1 MAEHMAE
8 LPVNTVN
15 ESNASGKVEQR
26 RYIVTSSTMSEAQV
40 ALYVYNPVKRLSWC
54 SRCITWMQNP
64 AEHEV
69 TEWNSLFHFSY
80 ICFYVLF
87 YLNLFV

>member
-40 ALYVYNPVKRLSWC
+40 ALYVYNPVKR
-54 SRCITWMQNP
+54 
-64 AEHEV
+64 
-69 TEWNSLFHFSY
+69 
-80 ICFYVLF
+80 
-87 YLNLFV
+87 

>member
-54 SRCITWMQNP
+54 SGCKTLQSMK
-64 AEHEV
+64 
-69 TEWNSLFHFSY
+69 SLSGIVYSISSTFVFMS
-80 ICFYVLF
+80 CFI
-87 YLNLFV
+87 